1 MTAIVVASL
10 KSRFQGVK
18 QEGELRSSLK
28 FLWKEGGKMREI
40 KAIETEY
47 KGYRFRS
54 RLEARWAIFFDLCG
68 ARWEYEPEP
77 FSVDDDLGYLPDFL
91 VHDVELIHGGNA
103 PYKTVDL
110 WVEVKGKM
118 TEEDADKIWK
128 FCDLDYDRPDE
139 GLSFVRNPVYVVDGL
154 PDGDDINDI
163 TGFCRDHMSCAGEIE
178 PFSFLTVDGDKESYV
193 AYPGLITGCHRFAL
207 FKEDDGLLWCM
218 DGEATE
224 RAFRIARQVRFD
236 HGQTPTYQYI
246 NSRRKYLRG

>member
-1 MTAIVVASL
+1 
-10 KSRFQGVK
+10 
-18 QEGELRSSLK
+18 
-28 FLWKEGGKMREI
+28 MREI

-139 GLSFVRNPVYVVDGL
+139 DLSPVRNPVYVVDGL

-163 TGFCRDHMSCAGEIE
+163 TGFCRDHMSCVGEIE
-178 PFSFLTVDGDKESYV
+178 PFSFLTVDGDVSFV
-193 AYPGLITGCHRFAL
+193 AHPGLDTSDLRFAL
-207 FKEDDGLLWCM
+207 FGDDSGYLCGR
-218 DGEATE
+218 DSKATE

-236 HGQTPTYQYI
+236 RGQTPTYQYI
-246 NSRRKYLRG
+246 KSCRKYLRG